1 MKRFKKVV
9 PFLLSAALL
18 VTAVNIHCSGSVQ
31 AAKKV
36 SISQKT
42 LSMKVGQS
50 KKLKVKNLPKGQ
62 KVKWTSGNKKVAVV
76 SATGKVTAKKAGK
89 ATITVTV
96 GKKKYICHVTVKKKD
111 TSAYTPAPEP
121 ETTPVPDD
129 PADGD
134 VYYTTPSDYRALQD
148 DVTYG
153 EVKKMTYHSTTT
165 GKDRRLSIVL
175 PPNYTTEKKYPVC
188 YLLHGLGQDDTDW
201 LNANAPTIIG
211 NMIAAGTA
219 REMILVLP
227 NCRARENDSA
237 NPPDAFSLSNYQA
250 FDNFINDL
258 RDNVMPFV
266 KENFSI
272 KEGRENTAIAGFSMG
287 GRTALYIGLSMQ
299 ETFGYTG
306 GFCPAPGIFAY
317 TMNGVTEDGLFTKET
332 FKLNDEYADNT
343 LVMIVAGKTD
353 TIVGNTPA
361 TYHDALVANGTKHI
375 WYKKAGGHDL
385 NVMDNALYNFAK
397 LIFPVEG

>member
-1 MKRFKKVV
+1 MGEDVTKAL
-9 PFLLSAALL
+9 PLLLSAVLFI
-18 VTAVNIHCSGSVQ
+18 TATGIHCSNNAR

-42 LSMKVGQS
+42 LSLKVGKS
-50 KKLKVKNLPKGQ
+50 KKLVLKNLPKNQ
-62 KVKWTSGNKKVAVV
+62 KATWTSSNKKVAIV
-76 SATGKVTAKKAGK
+76 SATGRVTAKKAGK
-89 ATITVTV
+89 AAITATV
-96 GKKKYICHVTVKKKD
+96 DKKKYVCNVTVKKKG
-111 TSAYTPAPEP
+111 TPAPE
-121 ETTPVPDD
+121 TTPSPD

-134 VYYTTPSDYRALQD
+134 VYYTTPSDYRTFKD
-148 DVTYG
+148 NVTYG
-153 EVKKMTYHSTTT
+153 ETKTVAYHSTTT
-165 GKDRRLSIVL
+165 GKDRKLSVVL
-175 PPNYTTEKKYPVC
+175 PPGYTTEKQYPVC
-188 YLLHGLGQDDTDW
+188 YLLHGLGQDNTDW
-201 LNANAPTIIG
+201 LNAKAPVIIG

-219 REMILVLP
+219 REMILVMP
-227 NCRARENDSA
+227 NCRARENDAA

-317 TMNGVTEDGLFTKET
+317 SMNGVKEDGLFTKET

-353 TIVGNTPA
+353 NIVGNTPA
-361 TYHDALVANGTKHI
+361 TYHDALDANGTKHI

-385 NVMDNALYNFAK
+385 NVMDNSLYNFAK
-397 LIFPVEG
+397 LIFPE